1 MLTASGTATVIGGVC
16 LQFIIGSVFHWRYV
30 AAVSAIIPFLACN
43 AVFLIPESPYWLYAR
58 NRIDDAHKSLQWLR
72 GWVTFETVKDEFQMI
87 MYAVEDDKAQQK
99 QRKLEQNGIGG
110 RLAPFKQRGFIL
122 PFLLIMFGFVS
133 GHFSGMTPLQTYALQ
148 ILQSYKVPI
157 NEYYAT
163 ILLGA
168 AQVLGCILGMVL
180 VRSLGKRHIAFLS
193 LIGCGACF
201 FAVAT
206 YSAMYMEPVR
216 QFDNTVR
223 SQPLDNLEHNVIDAL
238 ATIRNDIAKQQN
250 SQAVGDNVTSNTNDN
265 GHSKYIE
272 IGAYTISTRNFSHV
286 KPTVLYHVLNLGLQL
301 CATNNATD
309 IDQVRL
315 KEYLIMSDLPP
326 QKTLM
331 PNDASSSNASNNATI
346 NSDGMDLMRRHEL
359 LRLIEKILLPW
370 MTYAYNES
378 DAKVLI
384 AEIRRAVATVAD
396 ISCEQNEL
404 CVENGINAISEALV
418 EYLQQHKSIGGK
430 SGIESKQEFRW
441 LPMILLLAGTFFA
454 HSGAKL
460 FPWMLMGEVSRAI
473 YIYLR
478 HSNSNGVLL
487 CFSIH
492 PSLRFIQ
499 WIVGVLQLV

>member
-16 LQFIIGSVFHWRYV
+16 LQFIIGSMFHWRYV

-87 MYAVEDDKAQQK
+87 MYTVEDDKAQQK
-99 QRKLEQNGIGG
+99 IRKLGQTTTGG
-110 RLAPFKQRGFIL
+110 RLSPFKQRGFIL

-133 GHFSGMTPLQTYALQ
+133 GHFSGMTPLQTYAFQ

-157 NEYYAT
+157 NEYHAT

-168 AQVLGCILGMVL
+168 AQFLGCILGMVL

-193 LIGCGACF
+193 MIGCGACF

-206 YSAMYMEPVR
+206 YSSMYMEPVR
-216 QFDNTVR
+216 QFDNTA
-223 SQPLDNLEHNVIDAL
+223 SLEPLDNLEHNVIDAL
-238 ATIRNDIAKQQN
+238 ATIRNDIAIQQN
-250 SQAVGDNVTSNTNDN
+250 SHAVGDNVTSHTNDN
-265 GHSKYIE
+265 GHAKYIE
-272 IGAYTISTRNFSHV
+272 IGAYTVSTRNFSHV
-286 KPTVLYHVLNLGLQL
+286 SPIVLYHVLNLGLQL

-315 KEYLIMSDLPP
+315 KEYLIMSGLAP
-326 QKTLM
+326 QKTLL
-331 PNDASSSNASNNATI
+331 PNDASSSNASNNITI
-346 NSDGMDLMRRHEL
+346 KSDGMDLMRRHEL
-359 LRLIEKILLPW
+359 LRVIDKILMPW
-370 MTYAYNES
+370 MTYAYNET

-384 AEIRRAVATVAD
+384 AEIRRAVARLSD

-404 CVENGINAISEALV
+404 CVENEINAISVALV
-418 EYLQQHKSIGGK
+418 EFLQRLQSIVGK
-430 SGIESKQEFRW
+430 SGIEIKHEFSW
-441 LPMILLLAGTFFA
+441 LPMVLLLAGSFFA

-460 FPWMLMGEVSRAI
+460 FPWMLIGEVS
-473 YIYLR
+473 
-478 HSNSNGVLL
+478 HNS
-487 CFSIH
+487 
-492 PSLRFIQ
+492 
-499 WIVGVLQLV
+499 